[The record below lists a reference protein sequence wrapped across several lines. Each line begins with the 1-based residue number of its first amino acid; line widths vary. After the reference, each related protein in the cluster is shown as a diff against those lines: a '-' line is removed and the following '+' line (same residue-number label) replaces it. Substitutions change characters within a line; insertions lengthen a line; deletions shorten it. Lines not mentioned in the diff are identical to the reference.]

1 MGNFDDDRS
10 RRRKALGR
18 GLGALIPKQDQGE
31 DPKRQYI
38 ILPVERIHANQGQ
51 PRRHFDDK
59 GIEELA
65 ESIAES
71 GLIQPLV
78 VRERQGRYELI
89 AGERRLRACKKAGI
103 AEVPVVI
110 KDVTDTEAFV
120 LALIENIQR
129 EDLNPVEEALAYQ
142 KLLEDTKSS
151 QTDLA
156 KRVGKS
162 RSALANSVRLLE
174 LSQKILDYL
183 AMGDISAGHARA
195 LIPLEEEIAI
205 TLVEKIIEGAW
216 SVRETEEAVR
226 RIKEG
231 HPVEE
236 TRKVNRRY
244 RDDALVR
251 DLTERLQHSLGT
263 KVKLKDRDGK
273 GKIEIFY
280 EDIDIL
286 QSILDKI
293 LDDEK

>member
-18 GLGALIPKQDQGE
+18 GLGALIPRQEEEGGE
-31 DPKRQYI
+31 KKNRFI
-38 ILPVERIHANQGQ
+38 LLPVERVHAAHGQ
-51 PRRHFDDK
+51 PRRNFDEDR
-59 GIEELA
+59 IAELA
-65 ESIAES
+65 ESISES

-78 VRERQGRYELI
+78 VREKQGRYELI

-110 KDVTDTEAFV
+110 KDVTDTEAFT

-129 EDLNPVEEALAYQ
+129 EDLNPVEEALAY
-142 KLLEDTKSS
+142 KRLLEETGAT
-151 QTDLA
+151 QADLA
-156 KRVGKS
+156 RMVGKS

-174 LSQKILDYL
+174 LSEEILEFL
-183 AMGDISAGHARA
+183 ATGELTAGHARA
-195 LIPLEEEIAI
+195 LIPLSPEEAL
-205 TLVEKIIEGAW
+205 TLAEKIIAGSW

-236 TRKVNRRY
+236 TRKVNSRY

-251 DLTERLQHSLGT
+251 DLTDRLQHSLGT
-263 KVKLKDRDGK
+263 KVRLKDRDGK

-280 EDIDIL
+280 DDIDIL
-286 QSILDKI
+286 QSVLDKI
-293 LDDEK
+293 LEES